1 MAVQLMPGNLRECQ
15 VGRIMAGVLLTGLA
29 GALLKVFHVRLL

>member
-1 MAVQLMPGNLRECQ
+1 MSRDLWECQ
-15 VGRIMAGVLLTGLA
+15 VGGIMAGVLLTGLA